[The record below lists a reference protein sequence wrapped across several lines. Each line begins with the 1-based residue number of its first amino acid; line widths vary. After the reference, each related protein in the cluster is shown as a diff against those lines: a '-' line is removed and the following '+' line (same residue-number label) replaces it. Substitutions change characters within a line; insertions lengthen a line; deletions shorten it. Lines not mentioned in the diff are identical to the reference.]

1 MVDQQFAAIILAA
14 GLGTRMKSDLP
25 KAFHP
30 VGGRAMVDHV
40 VATARD
46 LGAAE
51 IVVVIGTE
59 MTDRVADL
67 GAVKIA
73 VQTERHGTADAV
85 KAGVACLGTF
95 AGDVLVAYGDT
106 PLVRPG
112 TYTAL
117 LAARR
122 DGRDPAVAVL
132 GFRPA
137 DPADYGRLI
146 VDADG
151 ALRAIVESRDATPEQ
166 RAIGLCNSGLMAFDG
181 ARLPILLDG
190 IGNDNAKGEFY
201 LTEIV
206 AVARAAGFDCAHI
219 EGADDDEL
227 IGVNCRADLAVA
239 EAVFQ
244 TRARA
249 EAMAGGVTLDDPTT
263 CYLSADTRFGRDV
276 RIEPNVVFGP
286 GVTLGDR
293 VQIRAFC
300 HITGASIG
308 DDATI
313 GPFAR
318 LRPGTEI
325 GGGVRIGNFVEV
337 KNARLHDGAKANH
350 LSYIGDA
357 EIGADANIGAGVITC
372 NYDGVGKYRTE
383 IGAGAFIG
391 SNAALVA
398 PVRIGAG
405 AVIGAGSVIAEDV
418 EDDSLATTRAPLRRV
433 AGGAAKLR
441 ERNEARAEAA
451 DKNLKAKRTT

>member
-1 MVDQQFAAIILAA
+1 MVDQELAVVILAA

-25 KAFHP
+25 KALHP
-30 VGGRAMVDHV
+30 VAGRPMVGHIL
-40 VATARD
+40 ATART

-51 IVVVIGTE
+51 IVVVIGPE
-59 MTDRVADL
+59 MADHAADFAPAKVALQTD
-67 GAVKIA
+67 
-73 VQTERHGTADAV
+73 RHGTADAV
-85 KAGVACLGTF
+85 KAAAASLGDF

-106 PLVRPG
+106 PLVRPR
-112 TYTAL
+112 TYAAL

-122 DGRDPAVAVL
+122 DGGDPAVAVL

-137 DPADYGRLI
+137 DPTDYGRLI

-151 ALRAIVESRDATPEQ
+151 ALEAIVETRDASPEQ
-166 RAIGLCNSGLMAFDG
+166 REIELCNSGLMAIDG
-181 ARLPILLDG
+181 ARLTALLDS

-201 LTEIV
+201 LTDIV

-227 IGVNCRADLAVA
+227 IGVNSRADLAVA

-249 EAMAGGVTLDDPTT
+249 EAMAGGATLVDPTT
-263 CYLSADTRFGRDV
+263 CFFSADTRCGRDV

-286 GVTLGDR
+286 GVTIGDR
-293 VQIRAFC
+293 VVIRAFC
-300 HITGASIG
+300 HIEGASIG
-308 DDATI
+308 DDAAI

-318 LRPGTEI
+318 IRPGAEL
-325 GGGVRIGNFVEV
+325 GSNVRVGNFVEV

-357 EIGADANIGAGVITC
+357 EIGADTNIGAGTITC
-372 NYDGVGKYRTE
+372 NYDGVGKHKTD
-383 IGAGAFIG
+383 IGPGAFIG
-391 SNAALVA
+391 SNTALVA

-405 AVIGAGSVIAEDV
+405 AVVGAGSVITRDV
-418 EDDSLATTRAPLRRV
+418 DDGSLATTRAPLHQV
-433 AGGAAKLR
+433 AGGAAKLN
-441 ERNEARAEAA
+441 ERNAARAAA
-451 DKNLKAKRTT
+451 KTPEAKRKP